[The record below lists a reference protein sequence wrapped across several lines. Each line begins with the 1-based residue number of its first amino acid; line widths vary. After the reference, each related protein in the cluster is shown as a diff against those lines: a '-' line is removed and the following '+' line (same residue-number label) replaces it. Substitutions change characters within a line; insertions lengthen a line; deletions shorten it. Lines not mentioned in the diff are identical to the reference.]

1 MSVLSVG
8 EMMQLEK
15 QYEQVGHIYK
25 TRKNNTPEAVEA
37 YEKLMDARKR
47 HDEMLASQGVASVF
61 EWTCYLNDLKREM
74 RLFEN

>member
-1 MSVLSVG
+1 MYVLSVG
-8 EMMQLEK
+8 EMMQLE
-15 QYEQVGHIYK
+15 QEFERVVHIYK
-25 TRKNNTPEAVEA
+25 TRKNNTPETVEV

-47 HDEMLASQGVASVF
+47 HDEMLASSGVASVY